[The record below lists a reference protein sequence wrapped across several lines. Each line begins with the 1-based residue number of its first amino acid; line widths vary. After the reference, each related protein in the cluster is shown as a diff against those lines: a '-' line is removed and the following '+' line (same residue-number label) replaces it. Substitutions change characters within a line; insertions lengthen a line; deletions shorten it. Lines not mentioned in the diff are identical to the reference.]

1 MAITATWYPSSV
13 AKMFNNDLNHG
24 DTFKVALLTSSGTYN
39 AADTVWSDVSGD
51 EITGTN
57 YTAGGATVTIDSATS
72 NGTKSEF
79 PIGSAQWFTATMTF
93 SNAVIYQ
100 ATSGAL
106 LLHLAYSSAQNVTAQ
121 NYTLEGPNPKP
132 GATPT

>member
-1 MAITATWYPSSV
+1 MAITATWYPSSI
-13 AKMFNNDLNHG
+13 AKMFNNDLNDG
-24 DTFKVALLTSSGTYN
+24 DPFKVALLSSSGTYN

-51 EITGTN
+51 EITGTG
-57 YTAGGATVTIDSATS
+57 YTTGGATVTIGAATS

-79 PIGSAQWFTATMTF
+79 PIGSVAWLAATMTF

-106 LLHLAYSSAQNVTAQ
+106 LLHLAYSAAQTVTAQ
-121 NYTLEGPNPKP
+121 NYILSAPDPKP
-132 GATPT
+132 AATPV

>member
-1 MAITATWYPSSV
+1 MAITATWYPSSI
-13 AKMFNNDLNHG
+13 AKMFNNDLNDG
-24 DTFKVALLTSSGTYN
+24 DPFKVALLSSSGTYN

-51 EITGTN
+51 EITGTG
-57 YTAGGATVTIDSATS
+57 YTTGGATVTIGAATS

-79 PIGSAQWFTATMTF
+79 PIGSVQWLAATMTF

-106 LLHLAYSSAQNVTAQ
+106 LMHLSYSSAQTATAQ
-121 NYTLEGPNPKP
+121 NYTLNAPDPKP
-132 GATPT
+132 AATPV